1 MTETNPEFMHSIPE
15 LQQKITET
23 FSSENFLFEPGAL
36 YEPIAYAL
44 AQGGKRIRPLLVLM
58 SADLFGG
65 DIAEAIKP
73 SVGVELFHNF
83 TLLHDDIMDNASI
96 RRGRPSVH
104 KKWNPNVAILSGDT
118 MFVMAYDYICQVRK
132 EVLPETV
139 ELFNDTARKVCEGQ
153 QYDMDFETMHDVSI
167 DDYLMMIRL
176 KTAVLLACS
185 VKLGAILAN
194 AGPDETRVIYEFGDN
209 LGMAFQ
215 LQDDYL
221 DIFGDT
227 SKFGKEIG
235 GDIVTN
241 KKTFLYLKAFETAVG
256 DDRVRLTNY
265 FTDKELDNGTKI
277 EKVRE
282 MYAALGV
289 DRMTRE
295 LVEHYLGKALA
306 NLDELNVPASRKE
319 GLRQLALEMLN
330 REA

>member
-1 MTETNPEFMHSIPE
+1 MYTIPE

-23 FSSENFLFEPGAL
+23 FASENFLFEPVAL
-36 YEPIAYAL
+36 YDPIAYAL

-58 SADLFGG
+58 SADLFDGN
-65 DIAEAIKP
+65 IEEAIKP

-83 TLLHDDIMDNASI
+83 TLLHDDIMDNATI

-132 EVLPETV
+132 EILPQTV

-153 QYDMDFETMHDVSI
+153 QYDMDFETMKDVSI
-167 DDYLMMIRL
+167 DNYLMMIRL

-185 VKLGAILAN
+185 VKLGAILAG
-194 AGPDETRVIYEFGDN
+194 AGEEETRIIHEFGDN

-227 SKFGKEIG
+227 TKFGKEIG

-241 KKTFLYLKAFETAVG
+241 KKTFLYLKAFELAKG
-256 DDRVRLTNY
+256 DDLVRLTSY
-265 FTDKELDNGTKI
+265 FMDKDIDTGTKI
-277 EKVRE
+277 NRIKEL
-282 MYAALGV
+282 YITLGV
-289 DRMTRE
+289 DKLTKE
-295 LVEHYLGKALA
+295 LVEHYLGRALA
-306 NLDELNVPASRKE
+306 SLDELDLPADRKA

>member
-1 MTETNPEFMHSIPE
+1 MHSIQE
-15 LQQKITET
+15 LQQKITDT
-23 FSSENFLFEPGAL
+23 FATENFLFEPAGL

-65 DIAEAIKP
+65 NVDEAIRP

-104 KKWNPNVAILSGDT
+104 RKWNPNVAILSGDT
-118 MFVMAYDYICQVRK
+118 MFVMAYDYICQVPK
-132 EVLPETV
+132 EVLPQTV
-139 ELFNDTARKVCEGQ
+139 ALFNDTARKVCEGQ
-153 QYDMDFETMHDVSI
+153 QYDMDFETQKEVSI
-167 DDYLMMIRL
+167 DDYLLMIRL

-185 VKLGAILAN
+185 VKLGAILAG
-194 AGPDETRVIYEFGDN
+194 AGEEETRKLYEFGDQ

-221 DIFGDT
+221 DIYGDT
-227 SKFGKEIG
+227 TKFGKEIG

-241 KKTFLYLKAFETAVG
+241 KKTFLYLKAFEEARG
-256 DDRVRLTNY
+256 DDLVRLTSFFMDNDVD
-265 FTDKELDNGTKI
+265 TDI
-277 EKVRE
+277 KVERIRE
-282 MYAALGV
+282 IYTRLGV
-289 DRMTRE
+289 DRMTRD
-295 LVEHYLGKALA
+295 LVESYLAGALKCLAELKVDEKKKA
-306 NLDELNVPASRKE
+306 
-319 GLRQLALEMLN
+319 GLKQIALEMLN

>member
-1 MTETNPEFMHSIPE
+1 MHSIQE
-15 LQQKITET
+15 LQQKINDPFSTEK
-23 FSSENFLFEPGAL
+23 FLFEPVAL

-58 SADLFGG
+58 SADLFGA
-65 DIAEAIKP
+65 DIDEAIKP

-104 KKWNPNVAILSGDT
+104 RRWNSNVAILSGDT
-118 MFVMAYDYICQVRK
+118 MFVMAYDYICQVK
-132 EVLPETV
+132 DEVLPQTV
-139 ELFNDTARKVCEGQ
+139 ALFNDTARKVCEGQ
-153 QYDMDFETMHDVSI
+153 QYDMDFETQQDVSI

-185 VKLGAILAN
+185 VKLGAILAG
-194 AGPDETRVIYEFGDN
+194 AGEEETRILYEFGDR

-221 DIFGDT
+221 DVFGDT
-227 SKFGKEIG
+227 AKFGKEIG

-241 KKTFLYLKAFETAVG
+241 KKTFLYLKAFEEARG
-256 DDRVRLTNY
+256 DDLVRLTCC
-265 FTDKELDNGTKI
+265 FKDKDIDTATKVARVKEI
-277 EKVRE
+277 
-282 MYAALGV
+282 YTSLGI

-295 LVEHYLGKALA
+295 LVESYLEGALKS
-306 NLDELNVPASRKE
+306 LDELKVPDERKA
-319 GLRQLALEMLN
+319 GLRQIALEMLN

>member
-1 MTETNPEFMHSIPE
+1 MHAIPE

-23 FSSENFLFEPGAL
+23 FASENFLFEPAAL

-65 DIAEAIKP
+65 NIEEALKP

-132 EVLPETV
+132 EVLPQTV

-153 QYDMDFETMHDVSI
+153 QYDMDFETMRDVTI

-194 AGPDETRVIYEFGDN
+194 AGGEETRIIYEFGDN

-215 LQDDYL
+215 LQDDFL
-221 DIFGDT
+221 DIYGDT

-241 KKTFLYLKAFETAVG
+241 KKTFLYLKAFELAKG
-256 DDRVRLTNY
+256 DDLVRLTNN
-265 FTDKELDNGTKI
+265 FLDKEVDNGTKVERI
-277 EKVRE
+277 KEIYTSLE
-282 MYAALGV
+282 V
-289 DRMTRE
+289 DRLTHE
-295 LVEHYLGKALA
+295 LVESYLGKALA
-306 NLDELNVPASRKE
+306 SLDELKIPEERKS

>member
-1 MTETNPEFMHSIPE
+1 MHSIPE
-15 LQQKITET
+15 LQQKITDT
-23 FSSENFLFEPGAL
+23 FASENFLFEPLAL

-44 AQGGKRIRPLLVLM
+44 AQGGKKIRPLLVLM

-65 DIAEAIKP
+65 NIEEAIKP

-83 TLLHDDIMDNASI
+83 TLLHDDIMDNAPI

-104 KKWNPNVAILSGDT
+104 KKWSSNVAILSGDT

-132 EVLPETV
+132 DVLPQTV

-153 QYDMDFETMHDVSI
+153 QYDLDFETQKNVSI
-167 DDYLMMIRL
+167 GDYLMMIRL

-194 AGPDETRVIYEFGDN
+194 AGDEETRIIYEFGDN

-215 LQDDYL
+215 LQDDFL
-221 DIFGDT
+221 DIYGDT

-241 KKTFLYLKAFETAVG
+241 KKTFLYLKAFELAKG
-256 DDRVRLTNY
+256 DNLVRLTNLY
-265 FTDKELDNGTKI
+265 LEKDIDNGTKVARI
-277 EKVRE
+277 KEI
-282 MYAALGV
+282 YTALQV
-289 DRMTRE
+289 DRMTLE
-295 LVEHYLGKALA
+295 LVEAYLGKALA
-306 NLDELNVPASRKE
+306 SLDELNVPEARKA

-330 REA
+330 RES